1 MSSSARHSPGLKNYV
16 EKNEIAEAL
25 TLQVCLES
33 LIAISKVV
41 SPITGSFSDRD
52 TCMKKK
58 TLQTLLK
65 TQHTEI
71 TEYHIYTKLSRFEK
85 NASNR
90 TILEKIASEEL
101 KHFRVWEKY
110 TGAKVNP
117 SAFKIWIYYMISVLL
132 GVTFGIKLMKRNE
145 KKAVKIYQKIPREI
159 PEAAVIEA
167 EECEHEKNLIGL
179 ISEERLDYV
188 GSIVLGLNDAIVELT
203 GALAGLSL
211 ALQNA
216 KMVALTG
223 MITGISASLSMA
235 ASEYL
240 STKSENNGKSPLKA
254 SVYTGIAYIVTVI
267 VLILPFIFIAQPL
280 TALALTLTIA
290 LLVITFFTFYVSVA
304 TDISFSKRFFEMA
317 GISLGV
323 ASITF
328 IIGYL
333 IRTFWNIEI

>member
-1 MSSSARHSPGLKNYV
+1 
-16 EKNEIAEAL
+16 
-25 TLQVCLES
+25 
-33 LIAISKVV
+33 
-41 SPITGSFSDRD
+41 
-52 TCMKKK
+52 MKKK

-101 KHFRVWEKY
+101 KHFRVWKKY
-110 TGAKVNP
+110 TGANVKP
-117 SAFKIWIYYMISVLL
+117 STFKIWIYYMISVLL

-145 KKAVKIYQKIPREI
+145 KKAVKIYQNIPREI
-159 PEAAVIEA
+159 PEAAAIEA

-188 GSIVLGLNDAIVELT
+188 GSIVLGLNDALVELT

-211 ALQNA
+211 VLQNA
-216 KMVALTG
+216 RMVALTG
-223 MITGISASLSMA
+223 MITGIAASLSMA

-254 SVYTGIAYIVTVI
+254 SVYTGLAYIGTVT

-280 TALALTLTIA
+280 TALALTLTTGLLIIA
-290 LLVITFFTFYVSVA
+290 FFTFYSSV
-304 TDISFSKRFFEMA
+304 TLDIPFAKRFFEMA
-317 GISLGV
+317 GMSAGV
-323 ASITF
+323 ATITF
-328 IIGYL
+328 TIGFL
-333 IRTFWNIEI
+333 IRKFWNIEI